1 MHLVQLFLPLYDN
14 EHRELPRELYRQV
27 RRELTERF
35 GGMTAFN
42 RAPASG
48 LWETDG
54 ETVEDELIIF
64 EVMAEELDP
73 GWWSEYRTELE
84 RRFRQEE
91 LVIRAQE
98 IRRL

>member
-14 EHRELPRELYRQV
+14 EHRKLPRALYQEV

-35 GGMTAFN
+35 GGLTTFN
-42 RAPASG
+42 RAPVSG
-48 LWETDG
+48 LWEDEG
-54 ETVEDELIIF
+54 ETVQDDLVIF
-64 EVMAEELDP
+64 EVMVEELDP
-73 GWWSEYRTELE
+73 GWWAEYRKELE